1 MRLNDDVA
9 ENRRLTRWADLLPRA
24 PGQRGGVHETDAELV
39 ELGDGR
45 LLALTVDTVCEE
57 IRLGLYRDPRTAGRL
72 AAAAAL
78 SDLAAVGAEPL
89 GLLLS
94 VTLPADDAD
103 AVQEAVARG
112 VAETASAAGT
122 FVLGGDTNDGDEL
135 SVGCTAAGTVP
146 CGAELR
152 RLGIAPGDLLFSAG
166 PLGLG
171 AAVAASTLFAGGTL
185 LPESALA
192 PPSRIAHGI
201 ALRGI
206 ASAAMDTSDGL
217 LATLDQ
223 LARLNG
229 IALHVTR
236 APEEILEPRALEA
249 ARRLCLPP
257 LALLAATQGE
267 QELVFAVPPRNVPS
281 LEAAAARLAWTPVS
295 LGHAEPGSG
304 VFVNGVPFDGARSR
318 NLLAASAG
326 DLVTYASALVAMTS
340 RP

>member
-24 PGQRGGVHETDAELV
+24 PGQRGAIHETDAELV

-94 VTLPADDAD
+94 VTLPPGDAD

-112 VAETASAAGT
+112 VGATAAAART
-122 FVLGGDTNDGDEL
+122 FVLGGDTNEGDDL

-146 CGAELR
+146 CGSELR
-152 RLGIAPGDLLFSAG
+152 RVGVSPGDLLFSAG

-171 AAVAASTLFAGGTL
+171 AAVAASTLFSGGHL

-192 PPSRIAHGI
+192 PPCRIAHGI

-217 LATLDQ
+217 VATLDQ

-229 IALHVTR
+229 VALHLTR
-236 APEEILEPRALEA
+236 PPEELLDPRALDV
-249 ARRLCLPP
+249 ARRLALPP
-257 LALLAATQGE
+257 LALLAAAQGE
-267 QELVFAVPPRNVPS
+267 QELVFAVSPQRLPA
-281 LEAAAARLAWTPVS
+281 LEVAAARLGWTPVPV
-295 LGHAEPGSG
+295 GRAEPGNG
-304 VFVNGVPFDGARSR
+304 IVVNGAPFDGARAR
-318 NLLAASAG
+318 NLLGSSGG
-326 DLVTYASALVAMTS
+326 DLRAYATALVAMT
-340 RP
+340 R

>member
-24 PGQRGGVHETDAELV
+24 PGQRGAIHETDAELV

-94 VTLPADDAD
+94 VTLPPVDVD

-112 VAETASAAGT
+112 VAETVAAAGT
-122 FVLGGDTNDGDEL
+122 FVLGGDTNEGDDL

-146 CGAELR
+146 CGSQLR
-152 RLGIAPGDLLFSAG
+152 RVGISPGDLLFSAG

-171 AAVAASTLFAGGTL
+171 AAVAASTLIAGGTL

-192 PPSRIAHGI
+192 PSCRIAHGI

-229 IALHVTR
+229 VALHLTR
-236 APEEILEPRALEA
+236 PPEKLLDPRALDVA
-249 ARRLCLPP
+249 HLLALPP
-257 LALLAATQGE
+257 LALLAAAQGE
-267 QELVFAVPPRNVPS
+267 QELVFAVPPQRLPA
-281 LEAAAARLAWTPVS
+281 LEVAAARLGWTPAPVGRAGP
-295 LGHAEPGSG
+295 GHGI
-304 VFVNGVPFDGARSR
+304 VVNGALFDSARAR
-318 NLLAASAG
+318 NLLGSSGG
-326 DLVTYASALVAMTS
+326 DLHAYATALVAMT
-340 RP
+340 R

>member
-39 ELGDGR
+39 DLGDGR

-94 VTLPADDAD
+94 VTLPAHDAD
-103 AVQEAVARG
+103 AIQEAVARG
-112 VAETASAAGT
+112 VAEATRAAGT
-122 FVLGGDTNDGDEL
+122 FVLGGDTNEGDEL
-135 SVGCTAAGTVP
+135 AVGCTAAGTVP
-146 CGAELR
+146 CGSELR
-152 RLGIAPGDLLFSAG
+152 RLGIAPGDVLFAAG

-171 AAVAASTLFAGGTL
+171 AAVAASTLFASGVL
-185 LPESALA
+185 LPEEVLA
-192 PPSRIAHGI
+192 PPPRIAHGV

-217 LATLDQ
+217 IATLDQ

-229 IALHVTR
+229 VRLHLTR
-236 APEEILEPRALEA
+236 PPAELLDSRALEV
-249 ARRLCLPP
+249 ARQLDLPP
-257 LALLAATQGE
+257 LALLTAMQGE
-267 QELVFAVPPRNVPS
+267 QELVFAVP
-281 LEAAAARLAWTPVS
+281 LERLPALGAAAVRLDWIPVQI
-295 LGHAEPGSG
+295 GRAESG
-304 VFVNGVPFDGARSR
+304 CGIAVKGVSFDGARAR
-318 NLLAASAG
+318 NLLGSSGRDLLAYAA
-326 DLVTYASALVAMTS
+326 ALVVMT
-340 RP
+340 R

>member
-24 PGQRGGVHETDAELV
+24 PGQRGAIHETDAELV

-94 VTLPADDAD
+94 VTLPARDAD

-122 FVLGGDTNDGDEL
+122 FVLGGDTNEGDEL

-152 RLGIAPGDLLFSAG
+152 RLGISPGDLLFSAG

-192 PPSRIAHGI
+192 PPCRIAHGI

-217 LATLDQ
+217 VATLDQ

-229 IALHVTR
+229 VALHLTR
-236 APEEILEPRALEA
+236 PTEELLDPRALDVA
-249 ARRLCLPP
+249 HRLALPP
-257 LALLAATQGE
+257 LALLAAAQGE

-281 LEAAAARLAWTPVS
+281 LEAAASRLSWTPV
-295 LGHAEPGSG
+295 LIGRAEPGSG
-304 VFVNGVPFDGARSR
+304 VFVNGVPFDGARAR
-318 NLLAASAG
+318 NLLGSSGG
-326 DLVTYASALVAMTS
+326 DLRAYATALVAMT
-340 RP
+340 R

>member
-1 MRLNDDVA
+1 MRLSDDVA

-39 ELGDGR
+39 PLGDGR

-94 VTLPADDAD
+94 VTLPALDAE
-103 AVQEAVARG
+103 AVQGAVARG
-112 VAETASAAGT
+112 IAETASAAGT
-122 FVLGGDTNDGDEL
+122 FVLGGDTNEGDDL

-146 CGAELR
+146 DGAELR
-152 RLGIAPGDLLFSAG
+152 RLGVSRDDHLFAAG

-171 AAVAASTLFAGGTL
+171 AALAASTLLADGAL
-185 LPESALA
+185 LSEDELA
-192 PPSRIAHGI
+192 PPARIPHGI

-217 LATLDQ
+217 VATLDQ

-229 IALHVTR
+229 VALHVTR
-236 APEEILEPRALEA
+236 PPEELLHPRARQVA
-249 ARRLCLPP
+249 HRLDLPP
-257 LALLAATQGE
+257 LALLAAAQGE
-267 QELVFAVPPRNVPS
+267 QELVFAVPPERLAA
-281 LEAAAARLAWTPVS
+281 LEAAAARLAWSPIPI
-295 LGHAEPGSG
+295 GRAGAGAG
-304 VFVNGVPFDGARSR
+304 VVVNGTPFDGGRAR
-318 NLLAASAG
+318 NLLG
-326 DLVTYASALVAMTS
+326 GCGRDLYAYASALVAMT
-340 RP
+340 R

>member
-24 PGQRGGVHETDAELV
+24 PGQRGAIHETDAELV
-39 ELGDGR
+39 DLGDGR

-94 VTLPADDAD
+94 VTLPAHDAD

-122 FVLGGDTNDGDEL
+122 FVLGGDTNEGEAL

-152 RLGIAPGDLLFSAG
+152 RIGISPGDLLFSAG

-192 PPSRIAHGI
+192 PPCRIAHGI

-217 LATLDQ
+217 VATLDQ

-229 IALHVTR
+229 VALHLTR
-236 APEEILEPRALEA
+236 PPEELLHPCALDVA
-249 ARRLCLPP
+249 HRLALPP
-257 LALLAATQGE
+257 LALLAAAQGE
-267 QELVFAVPPRNVPS
+267 QELVFAVPPQRLPA
-281 LEAAAARLAWTPVS
+281 LEAASARLAWTPVPVGRAE
-295 LGHAEPGSG
+295 LGDGI
-304 VFVNGVPFDGARSR
+304 VVNGALIDGARAR
-318 NLLAASAG
+318 NLLGSSGG
-326 DLVTYASALVAMTS
+326 DLRAYATALVAMT
-340 RP
+340 R

>member
-1 MRLNDDVA
+1 MRLTDDVA

-24 PGQRGGVHETDAELV
+24 PGQRGGIHETDAELV
-39 ELGDGR
+39 PLGDGR

-94 VTLPADDAD
+94 VTLPSCDAGT
-103 AVQEAVARG
+103 VQEAVARG
-112 VAETASAAGT
+112 VAETTSAAGT
-122 FVLGGDTNDGDEL
+122 FVLGGDTNEGDEL

-146 CGAELR
+146 CGSELR
-152 RLGIAPGDLLFSAG
+152 RLGISPGHLLFSAG

-171 AAVAASTLFAGGTL
+171 AAVAASTLFSGGTL
-185 LPESALA
+185 LPEPALS
-192 PPSRIAHGI
+192 PPCRIAHGI

-229 IALHVTR
+229 VALQLTR
-236 APEEILEPRALEA
+236 PPEELLHSLALDVA
-249 ARRLCLPP
+249 NRLFVPP
-257 LALLAATQGE
+257 LALLAAAQGE
-267 QELVFAVPPRNVPS
+267 QELILSVPPQRLAA
-281 LEAAAARLAWTPVS
+281 LEAAARRLEWVPVPI
-295 LGHAEPGSG
+295 GRAEAGSG
-304 VFVNGVPFDGARSR
+304 VVVNGTSFDGARAR
-318 NLLAASAG
+318 NLLGSSGG
-326 DLVTYASALVAMTS
+326 DLRVYASALVAMT
-340 RP
+340 R

>member
-1 MRLNDDVA
+1 MRLTDDVA
-9 ENRRLTRWADLLPRA
+9 ENRRLTRWADLLPHA
-24 PGQRGGVHETDAELV
+24 PSQRGGVHETDAELV
-39 ELGDGR
+39 PLGDGR

-94 VTLPADDAD
+94 VTLPSTDAE

-112 VAETASAAGT
+112 VAEAASAAGT
-122 FVLGGDTNDGDEL
+122 FVLGGDTNEGDLL
-135 SVGCTAAGTVP
+135 SVGCTGAGTVP
-146 CGAELR
+146 SGAELR
-152 RLGIAPGDLLFSAG
+152 RLGISPGDLLFSAG

-171 AAVAASTLFAGGTL
+171 AAVAASTLFAGGSL

-192 PPSRIAHGI
+192 PPPRVAHGV
-201 ALRGI
+201 ALRGV

-217 LATLDQ
+217 VATLDQ

-229 IALHVTR
+229 VSLHVTR
-236 APEEILEPRALEA
+236 PPAELLEPRALEVA
-249 ARRLCLPP
+249 HRLGLPP

-267 QELVFAVPPRNVPS
+267 QELVFAVPPRNLPA
-281 LEAAAARLAWTPVS
+281 LEAAAARLDWTPVPI
-295 LGHAEPGSG
+295 GHAAAGSG
-304 VFVNGVPFDGARSR
+304 LLVKGAPFDGARAR
-318 NLLAASAG
+318 NLLGASGNDLPAYAA
-326 DLVTYASALVAMTS
+326 ALVAMTG
-340 RP
+340 

>member
-24 PGQRGGVHETDAELV
+24 PGQRGGIHETDAELV

-94 VTLPADDAD
+94 VTLPPVDAD

-122 FVLGGDTNDGDEL
+122 FVLGGDTNEGDDL

-152 RLGIAPGDLLFSAG
+152 RVGISPGDLLFSAG

-185 LPESALA
+185 LSEEALA
-192 PPSRIAHGI
+192 PPCRIAHGI

-217 LATLDQ
+217 VATLDQ

-229 IALHVTR
+229 VALHLTR
-236 APEEILEPRALEA
+236 PPEELLDPRALEA
-249 ARRLCLPP
+249 ARRLGLPP

-267 QELVFAVPPRNVPS
+267 QELVFAVPPQGLPA
-281 LEAAAARLAWTPVS
+281 LEAAAARLGWTPVP
-295 LGHAEPGSG
+295 LGRAEPGHG
-304 VFVNGVPFDGARSR
+304 IVVNGAPFDGARAR
-318 NLLAASAG
+318 NLLASSGG
-326 DLVTYASALVAMTS
+326 DLRAYASALVAMT
-340 RP
+340 R

>member
-1 MRLNDDVA
+1 MRLTDDVA

-24 PGQRGGVHETDAELV
+24 PGQRGGIHETDAELV

-94 VTLPADDAD
+94 VTLPARDAD

-112 VAETASAAGT
+112 VAETASASGT
-122 FVLGGDTNDGDEL
+122 FVLGGDTNEGDEL

-146 CGAELR
+146 CGSELR
-152 RLGIAPGDLLFSAG
+152 RVGISPGDLLFSAG

-171 AAVAASTLFAGGTL
+171 AAVAASTLFSGGTL
-185 LPESALA
+185 LPEPALS
-192 PPSRIAHGI
+192 PPCRIAHGI
-201 ALRGI
+201 ALRGL

-236 APEEILEPRALEA
+236 APEELLEPRALEV
-249 ARRLCLPP
+249 ARRLGLPP

-267 QELVFAVPPRNVPS
+267 QELVFAVPPHRLAA
-281 LEAAAARLAWTPVS
+281 LEAAAGRRGWTPVPV
-295 LGHAEPGSG
+295 GRAGAGSG
-304 VFVNGVPFDGARSR
+304 LLIGGIPFDGARAR
-318 NLLAASAG
+318 NLLASSDR
-326 DLVTYASALVAMTS
+326 DLHSYASALVAMTS
-340 RP
+340 

>member
-1 MRLNDDVA
+1 MRLTDDVA
-9 ENRRLTRWADLLPRA
+9 ENVRLTRWADLLPRS
-24 PGQRGGVHETDAELV
+24 PCQRGGVHESDAELV
-39 ELGDGR
+39 PLGDGR

-57 IRLGLYRDPRTAGRL
+57 IRLGLYRDPRTAARL

-94 VTLPADDAD
+94 VTLPREDSD

-112 VAETASAAGT
+112 VAEAASAAGT
-122 FVLGGDTNDGDEL
+122 FVLGGDTNEGDVL
-135 SVGCTAAGTVP
+135 SVGCTGAGTVP

-152 RLGIAPGDLLFSAG
+152 RLGISPGDLLFAAG

-171 AAVAASTLFAGGTL
+171 AAVAASTLLAGGAL

-192 PPSRIAHGI
+192 PPPRIAHGV
-201 ALRGI
+201 ALRRV

-217 LATLDQ
+217 VATLDQ

-229 IALHVTR
+229 VALHVTR
-236 APEEILEPRALEA
+236 PPEELLDPLALA
-249 ARRLCLPP
+249 TARRLGLPP

-267 QELVFAVPPRNVPS
+267 QELVFAVPPAHLSALDAV
-281 LEAAAARLAWTPVS
+281 AARLSWTPVP
-295 LGHAEPGSG
+295 LGRAGAGSG
-304 VFVNGVPFDGARSR
+304 LFVNGARFDGGRAR
-318 NLLAASAG
+318 NLLASCAG
-326 DLVTYASALVAMTS
+326 DLAAYAAALVAMT
-340 RP
+340 R

>member
-24 PGQRGGVHETDAELV
+24 PGQRGAIHETDAELV

-94 VTLPADDAD
+94 VTLPPVDVD

-112 VAETASAAGT
+112 VAETVAAAGT
-122 FVLGGDTNDGDEL
+122 FVLGGDTNEGDDL

-146 CGAELR
+146 CGSQLR
-152 RLGIAPGDLLFSAG
+152 RVGISPGDLLFSAG

-192 PPSRIAHGI
+192 PPCRIAHGI

-217 LATLDQ
+217 VATLDQ

-229 IALHVTR
+229 VALHLTR
-236 APEEILEPRALEA
+236 PPEELLDPRALDV
-249 ARRLCLPP
+249 ARRLGLPL
-257 LALLAATQGE
+257 LALLAAAQGE
-267 QELVFAVPPRNVPS
+267 QELVFAVPPQGLPA
-281 LEAAAARLAWTPVS
+281 LEVAAARLGWTPAPVGRAES
-295 LGHAEPGSG
+295 GHGI
-304 VFVNGVPFDGARSR
+304 VVNGALFDGARAR
-318 NLLAASAG
+318 NLLGSSGG
-326 DLVTYASALVAMTS
+326 DLRAYAAALVALT
-340 RP
+340 R

>member
-1 MRLNDDVA
+1 MRLTDDVV
-9 ENRRLTRWADLLPRA
+9 ENARLTRWADLLPRA
-24 PGQRGGVHETDAELV
+24 PIQRGGVHETDAELV
-39 ELGDGR
+39 PLGDGR

-94 VTLPADDAD
+94 VTLPPGNAD

-112 VAETASAAGT
+112 VSEAASAAGT
-122 FVLGGDTNDGDEL
+122 FVLGGDTNEGELL
-135 SVGCTAAGTVP
+135 SVGCTGAGTVP

-152 RLGIAPGDLLFSAG
+152 RLGISPGDLLFAAG

-171 AAVAASTLFAGGTL
+171 AAVAASSLFAGGSL

-192 PPSRIAHGI
+192 PPSRIAHGV
-201 ALRGI
+201 ALRGV

-217 LATLDQ
+217 VATLDQ

-229 IALHVTR
+229 VSLHVTR
-236 APEEILEPRALEA
+236 PPEELLDPLALA
-249 ARRLCLPP
+249 TARSLGLPP

-267 QELVFAVPPRNVPS
+267 QELVFAVPLRNLPA
-281 LEAAAARLAWTPVS
+281 LEEAATQLDWTPVP
-295 LGHAEPGSG
+295 LGRAATGSG
-304 VFVNGVPFDGARSR
+304 LFVNSAPFDGARAR
-318 NLLAASAG
+318 NLLASSAG
-326 DLVTYASALVAMTS
+326 DLSAYAAALVAMT
-340 RP
+340 R